1 MKLATLLV
9 ATFLAQAGVAQN
21 GNQGGHSAGLKAQR
35 AMCRAFARQLAKAP
49 RDTPLSQWSRSLT
62 YPGLVRP
69 EWRDVPPA
77 NHEALMVSLL
87 SAARFR
93 QPGARDEASIADGAR
108 REVRTSIAQGAA
120 RLQRATVA
128 SEFGA
133 IDLFRMPRTDVS
145 FGTLGKRK
153 YSAKKKEMYW
163 MYMVKSVG
171 ASNEFSNVPL
181 FPMTHLGFDIMVV
194 DGHLYAADLPHGY
207 IKSFGFYP
215 GSPVSIGTA
224 CGDVKP

>member
-1 MKLATLLV
+1 MRVAAMLAATL
-9 ATFLAQAGVAQN
+9 LAQAGAAPVTDRGVDRPQ
-21 GNQGGHSAGLKAQR
+21 
-35 AMCRAFARQLAKAP
+35 AMCRSFARQLARAP

-69 EWRDVPPA
+69 EWGDVPA
-77 NHEALMVSLL
+77 ADHEALMVALL
-87 SAARFR
+87 SAAKFR
-93 QPGARDEASIADGAR
+93 QPGAGDETAIAEEAR

-128 SEFGA
+128 SEFGV
-133 IDLFRMPRTDVS
+133 IDLFRMPRMDVS

-153 YSAKKKEMYW
+153 YSAEKKELYW

-171 ASNEFSNVPL
+171 SSNEFSNVPL

-215 GSPVSIGTA
+215 GSPVSIGTV